1 MELKRKRMETWNKSS
16 MPKTTR
22 MPTHHDKLLIH
33 VPIMELHPWYHWTQ
47 NFWVEGPCSFFNPGV
62 LTKANQIQ
70 TYIVFKPKHSSS
82 RRTWTLTEV
91 SEDEDEDANFRR
103 DRWFDSWL
111 WCLPQLMYV
120 SIGQNPGDGWAL
132 VHECS
137 SMFYQNKLF
146 WHTPCDN
153 EWNHDFQ
160 IKSQWLNLKSK

>member
-1 MELKRKRMETWNKSS
+1 MELKRKHKINQTCQRQPGCRLTTTNCSSTSRSWNFTLGIIE
-16 MPKTTR
+16 PKTFEWKGHVHFFPR
-22 MPTHHDKLLIH
+22 GSDQSKSNSNKYSLQAQALIKSPH
-33 VPIMELHPWYHWTQ
+33 MNLDRGIWRWR
-47 NFWVEGPCSFFNPGV
+47 WRC
-62 LTKANQIQ
+62 K
-70 TYIVFKPKHSSS
+70 
-82 RRTWTLTEV
+82 
-91 SEDEDEDANFRR
+91 FRR